1 MYIYIQI
8 YISKHV
14 YFCQCLYIYMYVC
27 MHKYCVC
34 SYSRTPIYMY
44 IRMYVCLYTYV
55 MQDFYIPGCIDN
67 CWNLEKQLDVP
78 RSAMLISILSTP
90 PSQSVSQSV
99 CLSVCLPPALSLSP
113 SLSLFLS
120 HTLTRANAIRRT
132 VDMSRRLRI
141 RSVLVRQT

>member
-1 MYIYIQI
+1 
-8 YISKHV
+8 
-14 YFCQCLYIYMYVC
+14 

-34 SYSRTPIYMY
+34 SYSHTPIYM
-44 IRMYVCLYTYV
+44 RMYVCLYTYV

-99 CLSVCLPPALSLSP
+99 CLSVCLSPSRSLSLSLSLP
-113 SLSLFLS
+113 LSLSLS
-120 HTLTRANAIRRT
+120 HIDTCKC
-132 VDMSRRLRI
+132 D
-141 RSVLVRQT
+141 QTDS